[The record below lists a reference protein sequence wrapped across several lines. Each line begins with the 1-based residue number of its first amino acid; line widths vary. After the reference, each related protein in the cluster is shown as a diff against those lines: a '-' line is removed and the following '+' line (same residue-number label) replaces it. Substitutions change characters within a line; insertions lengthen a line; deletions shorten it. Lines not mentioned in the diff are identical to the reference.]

1 MKSIPLLLCLLI
13 TSFCLG
19 QTGTY
24 QSLDAK
30 HPIAFY
36 GDHIVFEGKRI
47 NLGPAS
53 FFIDGN
59 LPDSFTENHRYVF
72 NSVQKAVAQLT
83 NGTEAEPMRLYMAP
97 YVYWIDNP
105 DDTTT
110 RIPTDGSTP
119 YGMMIKCDWLQFYG
133 LTDNPYNVV
142 MACNRGQTIGA
153 KGNFTMFR
161 FTGQGTSAENVTFG
175 NYCNVDLVFPLKPSL
190 NRSKRASAIVQAQLI
205 HCNGDKIV
213 ARNTNFISRLNLCP
227 FVGAKRVLF
236 DRCHFEST
244 DDALCGT
251 AVYLHST
258 FDFYSSKPFY
268 RTIGTGAVFL
278 NCEIRSMAG
287 NQQYFTKAGGQVAV
301 IDSRI
306 RSQQNQYWGWM
317 EVVPPSA
324 KNYQYNVKLNGND
337 LYISKADENSTVEL
351 KGKQALQAYRFTVN
365 GKPIYNTY
373 NLLSGDDD
381 WDPMMMKSNV
391 LLWEKEHQQTL
402 RNLPVQLIIHANT
415 TEIETKKNEA
425 MLTASLFRF
434 GNYPAGMENIIW
446 KVANADKAFVQLK
459 PAEDGKFCTVIPLN
473 KLNTAKK
480 VLVTATTKSGLEASV
495 LLIVSP
501 QVLDAPAFLSSPA
514 ILLEHNGEMLAYYR
528 LNTAY
533 ADESD
538 IKWYRCTDA
547 AGSNPVEIA
556 VSRFNIPLKNYRL
569 SAGDKGYYIAMSIAP
584 KHIRSLKGKELF
596 IVSKNAV
603 TEKGI
608 KTNPKFLETD
618 FKNLSLKNQPA
629 IIPGFW
635 TWDHIIVQ
643 EQDTRNN
650 TDPLQDA
657 WYYGE
662 GIEGAGNMMG
672 LLQGRHAR
680 MSYTPV
686 GEHFGDMKLS
696 ITVAP
701 FKTAGQ
707 GFSVAH
713 LYMDVLIKM
722 DAKTGTGYA
731 FRLIRTTKYGD
742 AVDCLLMKYENGVAT
757 PLTEPISTSAYRTA
771 SFITVEL
778 KGNKL
783 MAELTTSSKNT
794 GPDRPGIAKAVKLEI
809 PVTTNEWG
817 AFGIE
822 YNGGSPAMINTLK
835 AEWQ

>member
-1 MKSIPLLLCLLI
+1 MKSVHVLLCLLI
-13 TSFCLG
+13 SSFCMG
-19 QTGTY
+19 QAGNY
-24 QSLDAK
+24 RSLDAK
-30 HPIAFY
+30 QPIAFY
-36 GDHIVFEGKRI
+36 GDHLVFDGKTV
-47 NLGPAS
+47 NLGPNS

-59 LPDSFTENHRYVF
+59 LPDSFTAKYRYVF

-83 NGTEAEPMRLYMAP
+83 NGTEAEPMKLYLAP

-105 DDTTT
+105 DDTTI
-110 RIPTDGSTP
+110 RIPTEGSTP
-119 YGMMIKCDWLQFYG
+119 YGMMIACEWLQFYG

-161 FTGQGTSAENVTFG
+161 FTGQGTAAENVTFG

-213 ARNTNFISRLNLCP
+213 ARNSNFISRLNLCP
-227 FVGAKRVLF
+227 FVGGKRVLF

-278 NCEIRSMAG
+278 DCEIRSMAG
-287 NQQYFTKAGGQVAV
+287 REQYFTKAGGQIAV
-301 IDSRI
+301 IDSRFTS
-306 RSQQNQYWGWM
+306 RQNQYWGWM

-324 KNYQYNVKLNGND
+324 KNYQYNVRLNGSN
-337 LYISKADENSTVEL
+337 LYISKANKTSTVDL
-351 KGKQALQAYRFTVN
+351 AGKKALQVYKFIHN
-365 GKPIYNTY
+365 GKTIYNTY

-381 WDPMMMKSNV
+381 WDPMMIKSTV
-391 LLWEKEHQQTL
+391 LQWEREHKQPL
-402 RNLPVQLIIHANT
+402 RNLPVQLIINANT
-415 TEIETKKNEA
+415 TAIETKKNEA
-425 MLTASLFRF
+425 ILTAALFRF
-434 GNYPAGMENIIW
+434 GNYPAAMEQISW
-446 KVANADKAFVQLK
+446 QVAAADKAYVQLK
-459 PAEDGKFCTVIPLN
+459 PNKDETGCTVIPVN
-473 KLNTAKK
+473 KLDTATQ
-480 VLVTATTKSGLEASV
+480 VLVTASTKSGLEASV
-495 LLIVSP
+495 LLVVSP
-501 QVLDAPAFLSSPA
+501 QILVAPAFVSPPS
-514 ILLEHNGEMLAYYR
+514 IVLETTGVMQASYR
-528 LNTAY
+528 LNTNY
-533 ADESD
+533 ADQCD
-538 IKWYRCTDA
+538 IKWFRCTNA
-547 AGSNPVEIA
+547 EGHNAVEIS
-556 VSRFNIPLKNYRL
+556 VSRFNTPLKKYSL

-584 KHIRSLKGKELF
+584 KHIRSLKGKEIF
-596 IVSKNAV
+596 TVSKHAI
-603 TEKGI
+603 TEKDI
-608 KTNPKFLETD
+608 KVNPKVLETN

-629 IIPGFW
+629 ILPGFW
-635 TWDHIIVQ
+635 TWDHITVQ
-643 EQDTRNN
+643 EQDERNN
-650 TDPLQDA
+650 ADRLKDA

-662 GIEGAGNMMG
+662 GIEGAGNMQG

-731 FRLIRTTKYGD
+731 VRLIRTTKYGD
-742 AVDCLLMKYENGVAT
+742 AVDCLLMKYENGVAV
-757 PLTEPISTSAYRTA
+757 PLTEPVSTSAYRTPCN
-771 SFITVEL
+771 ITVEL
-778 KGNKL
+778 KGTKL
-783 MAELTTSSKNT
+783 IASVSTTSTNT
-794 GPDRPGIAKAVKLEI
+794 GPDRPGIVKAVKLEAT
-809 PVTTNEWG
+809 VATTAWG